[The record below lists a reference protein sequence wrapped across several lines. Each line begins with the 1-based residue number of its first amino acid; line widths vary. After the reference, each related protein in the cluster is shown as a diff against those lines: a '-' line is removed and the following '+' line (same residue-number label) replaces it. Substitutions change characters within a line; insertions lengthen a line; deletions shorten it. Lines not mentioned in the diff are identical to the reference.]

1 MAGNVLEP
9 CSLRLDAA
17 MNNNDVLRRVRYT
30 FDLDDAEMMRV
41 FGLAGRQIT
50 RAQVS
55 DWLKREEDPAF
66 VALDDVLLATFL
78 NGFIVKMRG
87 RREGPQPI
95 PESVLNNNIVLTK
108 LKIALDIQADEML
121 ELVCSRELKLSRHE
135 LSAFF
140 RKPGHKHYRECMDQ
154 VLRNFLQGMQK
165 RYRPGSGDV
174 ADEGSAGE

>member
-1 MAGNVLEP
+1 
-9 CSLRLDAA
+9 

-41 FGLAGRQIT
+41 FGLAGRQIS

-55 DWLKREEDPAF
+55 DWLKRDEDPAF
-66 VALDDVLLATFL
+66 VPLEDVLLATFL

-95 PESVLNNNIVLTK
+95 PESVLNNNIILTK

-121 ELVCSRELKLSRHE
+121 ELVCSRELTLSRHE

-140 RKPGHKHYRECMDQ
+140 RKPGHKHYRECLDQ
-154 VLRNFLQGMQK
+154 VLRNFLQGMQD
-165 RYRPGSGDV
+165 RYREGAPGEDAPDDTDASD
-174 ADEGSAGE
+174 DGEA